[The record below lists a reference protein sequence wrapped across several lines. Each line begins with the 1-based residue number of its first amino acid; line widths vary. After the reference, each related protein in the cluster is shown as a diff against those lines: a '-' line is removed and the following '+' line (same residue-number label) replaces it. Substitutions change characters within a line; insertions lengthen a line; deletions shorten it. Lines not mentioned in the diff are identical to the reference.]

1 MTIRARNR
9 AKLHARLR
17 NEPTAELKRSL

>member
-1 MTIRARNR
+1 MTSG
-9 AKLHARLR
+9 AKIHVKLR